1 MVRFPHCRLY
11 RATGSVLQVK
21 YLALDVGDRRVGA
34 AIGNSELRVA
44 TPIQVVERKSLEQ
57 DAHAFSD
64 IVSKYG
70 VDQLIVGLP
79 RNMDETVGPQAATVR
94 AYAEKIAQALNLP
107 LTLWDE
113 RLTTIDATARL
124 ASTGAHGKKSRR
136 TLDAIAASVILQDY
150 LDSQEKASD

>member
-1 MVRFPHCRLY
+1 M
-11 RATGSVLQVK
+11 K

-34 AIGNSELRVA
+34 AIGNSDLRVA
-44 TPIQVVERKSLEQ
+44 TPIQVVERRSLEQ
-57 DAHAFSD
+57 DAQAFSD

-79 RNMDETVGPQAATVR
+79 RNMDETVGPQAAIVR